1 MKETSMTHIRNLDE
15 AEQAAV
21 DQAENDRQENIVRHF
36 ETVPKVSNA
45 SAQIDRLIAGFEQ
58 RIRLLQSLKNSL

>member
-1 MKETSMTHIRNLDE
+1 MTHIRNLDE

-21 DQAENDRQENIVRHF
+21 DQAEASKEGSNLRHF
-36 ETVPKVSNA
+36 DTVPKVSNA
-45 SAQIDRLIAGFEQ
+45 SDQIDRLIAGFEQ